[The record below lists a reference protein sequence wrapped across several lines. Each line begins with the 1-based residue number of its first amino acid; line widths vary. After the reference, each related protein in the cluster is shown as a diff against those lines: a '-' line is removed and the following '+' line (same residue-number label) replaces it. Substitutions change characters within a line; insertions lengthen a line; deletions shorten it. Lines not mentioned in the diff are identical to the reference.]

1 MGLALIF
8 MIFRPPQG
16 VYSHGYS
23 IRSYK
28 GIARAMFCPLTS
40 IWTPIDDRELSSM
53 IGGPCFK
60 VIGALDIYIMVN
72 VVRNATDQS
81 GLIQAKESLPAS
93 LALLTPYKA

>member
-1 MGLALIF
+1 
-8 MIFRPPQG
+8 MIFDPPKG
-16 VYSHGYS
+16 SLPWSYS

-53 IGGPCFK
+53 IGGPCFG
-60 VIGALDIYIMVN
+60 VIGALDIYVYDF